1 MTTCTKVVLYVPW
14 IAVRARACR
23 TGASDARA
31 LCDARRAVRAP
42 KVKDNIQTVI
52 VGTNKVL
59 VQTARPKGRSHRK
72 PRALEERSP
81 FYHQG
86 KPPETPHGVI
96 WKNVREKD
104 KHRNAC
110 TLHAVSFS
118 NNQVQQCDDLE
129 D

>member
-59 VQTARPKGRSHRK
+59 VQTARPKDAVTASQELWRK
-72 PRALEERSP
+72 GAHFITRGNHLKLHTGS
-81 FYHQG
+81 FG
-86 KPPETPHGVI
+86 KMS
-96 WKNVREKD
+96 VRRISIAT
-104 KHRNAC
+104 HARC
-110 TLHAVSFS
+110 TL
-118 NNQVQQCDDLE
+118 
-129 D
+129 